1 MAFPVWKILRPA
13 VSISTAAMQCRA
25 HAERVRE
32 RGGEQKGFSLLPAKK
47 HTEIIVCI
55 VCALLEADSLGLNKK
70 SRDV

>member
-1 MAFPVWKILRPA
+1 MEASQACCLDFYRGGAAA
-13 VSISTAAMQCRA
+13 VQCRA

-55 VCALLEADSLGLNKK
+55 VCALPEADSLGLNKK